1 MEKDNKIQLNSQSE
15 LALFKDNPNS
25 LFILKKTEKIAS
37 ALYLL
42 SNLLSDSEPLKWR
55 FRSIGLELVSDSVN
69 SKQAEKVSA
78 NLVRLIS
85 LLEVG
90 RIAGLVSQMNF
101 EIFKAEL
108 ESVIGIVEVGP
119 NNSSPKGLLLS
130 DHFFATDTARPI
142 VNRSENFVSNVGTRP
157 TVLSDKMSV
166 KKDTPK
172 PKPNRQEIIL
182 SLLKTNGQNSGDIA
196 NGGGLGI
203 KDFVAAISGCSE
215 KTIQREL
222 ADMISKGQIKKAGE
236 KRWSRYSLK

>member
-15 LALFKDNPNS
+15 LALFRDNPNS
-25 LFILKKTEKIAS
+25 LFALKKTEKIAS

-42 SNLLSDSEPLKWR
+42 SNLLSDSEPLKWQ
-55 FRSIGLELVSDSVN
+55 FRSIGLELVSDSIN
-69 SKQAEKVSA
+69 PKQAEKVSA

-90 RIAGLVSQMNF
+90 RVAGLVSQMNF
-101 EIFKAEL
+101 EIFKTEL
-108 ESVIGIVEVGP
+108 ESVLQVVG
-119 NNSSPKGLLLS
+119 SGASDLHSKGLLLS
-130 DHFFATDTARPI
+130 DHFFATDTVRPI
-142 VNRSENFVSNVGTRP
+142 ANRSENFIPNTGVRFSPV
-157 TVLSDKMSV
+157 SDKMSV

-196 NGGGLGI
+196 SGGGLGI
-203 KDFVAAISGCSE
+203 KDFVVAISGCSE

-222 ADMISKGQIKKAGE
+222 ADMVSKGQIKKAGE